1 MKNKL
6 VMDREMV
13 RVLIRIA
20 IIVAGIILL
29 TFGIAYSGSLN
40 LNIKP
45 NTIIAINSSSNIIAI
60 KITNWSINVTN
71 DAAVSNGTFNFSSNL
86 TIDAVKLPNIIVFKN
101 ITSNSINYQVL
112 YTNDSKLTYHIPSFP
127 KVNIVK
133 NITSNLNKTINIT
146 NTEFNYTYKII
157 PPKIPTIHSTFT
169 INNCNQIIN
178 SSLFENISVYVNP
191 TSLCINKDINVT
203 AGYNYSNSDLNF
215 TLRTLYPKYNV
226 NMTLYPNQEYT
237 QSRANI
243 TIHGANITKIF
254 GNKTYINDLINYNQ
268 TQLRILYA
276 KDYGN
281 VSCSI
286 YNTTNNFTY
295 CSSNVDALFYGSLI
309 ATGNTTFGFNKVI
322 DYAVSLKN
330 KVQNLSSALNR
341 SILNNSILASQNRS
355 AHDLIDSAIN
365 VTNSEDA
372 IISSQQNEG
381 IEALI
386 GFFLLITYLDYR
398 KKRNLLAE

>member
-1 MKNKL
+1 MKMMK
-6 VMDREMV
+6 
-13 RVLIRIA
+13 
-20 IIVAGIILL
+20 
-29 TFGIAYSGSLN
+29 
-40 LNIKP
+40 K
-45 NTIIAINSSSNIIAI
+45 
-60 KITNWSINVTN
+60 
-71 DAAVSNGTFNFSSNL
+71 
-86 TIDAVKLPNIIVFKN
+86 
-101 ITSNSINYQVL
+101 
-112 YTNDSKLTYHIPSFP
+112 SK
-127 KVNIVK
+127 K
-133 NITSNLNKTINIT
+133 
-146 NTEFNYTYKII
+146 
-157 PPKIPTIHSTFT
+157 
-169 INNCNQIIN
+169 
-178 SSLFENISVYVNP
+178 
-191 TSLCINKDINVT
+191 
-203 AGYNYSNSDLNF
+203 
-215 TLRTLYPKYNV
+215 
-226 NMTLYPNQEYT
+226 
-237 QSRANI
+237 
-243 TIHGANITKIF
+243 
-254 GNKTYINDLINYNQ
+254 
-268 TQLRILYA
+268 QLRILYA